1 MKGLLGISSIHVPL
15 QAIDATMDFLRHR
28 GTMGLEAFSLWAGR
42 ADGNVF
48 SVLANIIPAQ
58 EGHTSEEGI
67 CVSVGPEELHRL
79 NVWLYENKMTL
90 IAQIH
95 SHPTEAYH
103 SETDDEY
110 PIATTVGCI
119 SIVIPNFAR
128 QSFSVGRCA
137 IYRLNEF
144 KEWAYLDTPEVL
156 KLIHVID

>member
-1 MKGLLGISSIHVPL
+1 MKGFLGIERIMVP
-15 QAIDATMDFLRHR
+15 QEVVDGTIEFLRHR
-28 GTMGLEAFSLWAGR
+28 GTMGLEAFALWAGV
-42 ADGNVF
+42 AEGNIFYVR
-48 SVLANIIPAQ
+48 ANIIPAQ
-58 EGHTSEEGI
+58 SGHSSDEGV

-79 NVWLYENKMTL
+79 NVWLYENKMGL

-103 SETDDEY
+103 SETDDAY

-137 IYRLNEF
+137 IYRLDES
-144 KEWAYLDTPEVL
+144 KEWSYLDTPEVS
-156 KLIHVID
+156 KLIYIID